1 VRGTF
6 RTAGRLRFTICA
18 IHSYS
23 GTCIVRRIASRQY
36 HQLRSALAQVS
47 GRKELIGHTDW
58 AVAISNECGGM
69 VANIVIAYN
78 SILLSGILT
87 RDQAAGHQ

>member
-1 VRGTF
+1 
-6 RTAGRLRFTICA
+6 
-18 IHSYS
+18 
-23 GTCIVRRIASRQY
+23 
-36 HQLRSALAQVS
+36 
-47 GRKELIGHTDW
+47 
-58 AVAISNECGGM
+58 M